1 MSTAIGSS
9 ARSNHMVTP
18 LSIPSGTSR
27 IPAFDAPERGFGE
40 YFNASSHSAV
50 IRLVMHTFGARP
62 ADFFDDIQGRGDGYA
77 VTMKDGYRLHLSTQ
91 ELQQAATASRFT
103 GDDKGAVVS
112 AHFALAAFIK
122 RKQLGSG
129 SAGDRPAFESVLAT
143 SLQGETAYNLLKGMG
158 MSGHLQRVS
167 TANVIAEGGVGVAD
181 SYDFG
186 SQLIQAGKAHQFG
199 REGPPGRSH
208 YVYVLVNDSAPKR
221 RVIQDR
227 VPPLAA
233 PANVLPST
241 GPSTTRSR
249 PQASEVLQGFNTPLR
264 HFGEVFDLSSHVAV
278 IKMMM
283 LRFGRSPADMLEK
296 IETLADGYNVTLK
309 DGFEV
314 NLSRQELAL
323 TAKATRFT
331 GADAPMICAAN
342 FMLAAF
348 AKRKQ
353 VEGNMLF
360 DAALSKTLRAE
371 HLYNVLKGM
380 GLMGYLRFVQP
391 DQLRQPGSV
400 GVISPFDTAGALVV
414 EGIKHRNGQTEPV
427 GKDYG
432 YQLAADMP
440 VDPASGRPA
449 RFPAASVGVPPVN
462 IWSGFY
468 QGAQGNCVTVSAI
481 KAAMMKYGQN
491 PTGIYKRVTETP
503 KGFTITMRDNC
514 TVYLTHAE
522 LEIARAASN
531 FRGADK
537 GLVADAVFL
546 YAASAKRAQL
556 ENHEFRA
563 AAGYDVAL
571 QTLNDG
577 ESPGE
582 SLRRLGLYAF
592 TRSSSVQELASGVP
606 GTLADAWHSVVV
618 VEGAL
623 DEYGARRDLKSS
635 RWMQQGVDALKLV

>member
-1 MSTAIGSS
+1 
-9 ARSNHMVTP
+9 
-18 LSIPSGTSR
+18 
-27 IPAFDAPERGFGE
+27 
-40 YFNASSHSAV
+40 
-50 IRLVMHTFGARP
+50 
-62 ADFFDDIQGRGDGYA
+62 
-77 VTMKDGYRLHLSTQ
+77 
-91 ELQQAATASRFT
+91 
-103 GDDKGAVVS
+103 
-112 AHFALAAFIK
+112 
-122 RKQLGSG
+122 
-129 SAGDRPAFESVLAT
+129 
-143 SLQGETAYNLLKGMG
+143 
-158 MSGHLQRVS
+158 
-167 TANVIAEGGVGVAD
+167 
-181 SYDFG
+181 
-186 SQLIQAGKAHQFG
+186 
-199 REGPPGRSH
+199 
-208 YVYVLVNDSAPKR
+208 
-221 RVIQDR
+221 
-227 VPPLAA
+227 
-233 PANVLPST
+233 
-241 GPSTTRSR
+241 
-249 PQASEVLQGFNTPLR
+249 
-264 HFGEVFDLSSHVAV
+264 
-278 IKMMM
+278 
-283 LRFGRSPADMLEK
+283 
-296 IETLADGYNVTLK
+296 
-309 DGFEV
+309 
-314 NLSRQELAL
+314 
-323 TAKATRFT
+323 
-331 GADAPMICAAN
+331 
-342 FMLAAF
+342 
-348 AKRKQ
+348 
-353 VEGNMLF
+353 
-360 DAALSKTLRAE
+360 
-371 HLYNVLKGM
+371 
-380 GLMGYLRFVQP
+380 
-391 DQLRQPGSV
+391 
-400 GVISPFDTAGALVV
+400 VV

-427 GKDYG
+427 GNDYG

-491 PTGIYKRVTETP
+491 PTGIYKHVTETP

-522 LEIARAASN
+522 LEIARAAAN